1 MLNNFFARLT
11 SRKFL
16 LTVAG
21 IILILVL
28 KSYGVPDNVIA
39 YVVGLIGGYLG
50 VEGFR
55 DIVSVLKAPQ

>member
-21 IILILVL
+21 VILILVL
-28 KSYGVPDNVIA
+28 KSYGVPDNVITWL
-39 YVVGLIGGYLG
+39 VGLILSWVGCETAID
-50 VEGFR
+50 VVA
-55 DIVSVLKAPQ
+55 ILKGIK